1 MAKGSLFKD
10 IAKDGTVSWRVRV
23 DMVDP
28 VTGKRRQPQRTYK
41 TKREAEAGLAQ
52 WLVEIEHGTAV
63 ERSTMTLGAY
73 LAYWLDSVAQHR
85 VRPTT
90 LTSYRQI
97 IRHRIVPMLG
107 QMALQRLTPAQVQAI
122 YGQLLDGGRRD
133 GRGRALSPRSVRYT
147 HAVLRM
153 ALQDAVKLG
162 LVPRNVC
169 DAATP
174 PKAARPQV
182 EYWGID
188 DMRRFLRAAR
198 RDRYS
203 TLWILALRTGMRRG
217 ELLGL
222 RWQDVDL
229 DQAVLHV
236 RQSLVQSGGVMGF
249 QEPKTSGGRRSVT
262 LDDASVAALREH
274 RARQLE
280 ERLKAGALWQG
291 EGHDL
296 VFTTERGTPPQ
307 PSNINRRFTA
317 LIARAGAPRI
327 PFHGMRHSHATMLLT
342 RGVHPKVVAERLG
355 HAGIAITLQTYSHV
369 VPGLQRQAAD
379 AVEQALGDDAGNGE
393 EADGEDM
400 PARKA

>member
-1 MAKGSLFKD
+1 MAKGSLFKEV
-10 IAKDGTVSWRVRV
+10 AKDGTVSWRVRV

-41 TKREAEAGLAQ
+41 TKREAEAGMAQ
-52 WLVEIEHGTAV
+52 WLVEIDRGTAV
-63 ERSTMTLGAY
+63 ERSNMMLGEY

-90 LTSYRQI
+90 LASYRQI
-97 IRHRIVPMLG
+97 IRNRIAPALG
-107 QMALQRLTPAQVQAI
+107 EIPLQRLTPAQVQAI
-122 YGQLLDGGRRD
+122 YGRLLEGGRRD

-182 EYWGID
+182 EYWDID
-188 DMRRFLRAAR
+188 DMRRFLGVAR
-198 RDRYS
+198 EDRYGA
-203 TLWILALRTGMRRG
+203 LWILALHTGMRRG

-229 DQAVLHV
+229 DQAILQV
-236 RQSLVQSGGVMGF
+236 RQSLVESGGVIGF
-249 QEPKTSGGRRSVT
+249 QEPKTSGGRRSIT
-262 LDDASVAALREH
+262 LDDTTVTTLRGH
-274 RARQLE
+274 RTRQLE
-280 ERLKAGALWQG
+280 ERLKASVLWQG
-291 EGHDL
+291 EGNDL
-296 VFTTERGTPPQ
+296 MFTTERGTPPQ
-307 PSNINRRFTA
+307 PSNINRRFVA
-317 LIARAGAPRI
+317 LISRAGVSRI

-379 AVEQALGDDAGNGE
+379 IVGQTLAE
-393 EADGEDM
+393 EA
-400 PARKA
+400 